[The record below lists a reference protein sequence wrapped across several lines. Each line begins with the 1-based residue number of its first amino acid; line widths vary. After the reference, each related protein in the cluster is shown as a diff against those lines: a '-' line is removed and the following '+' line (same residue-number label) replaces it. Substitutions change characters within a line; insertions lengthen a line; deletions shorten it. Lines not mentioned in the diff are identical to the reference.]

1 MGTLLMFDHRTAHQ
15 FTQNALLESPQART
29 QVPLGWTRA
38 SEYPTLVAPWLH
50 GEPHQSREECLA
62 AFAGTGK
69 PPKRWP
75 HVYTGNVAAQG
86 AAMFRPALPA
96 LPAVPTTALA
106 RVLTGIDKFDT
117 APCATAWLL
126 RELPGSAAALAAE
139 EATVADHKRLMLGD
153 MLASLH
159 RRLRRLASG
168 LETGRLAATTA
179 NSPGYGLRVPELA
192 TDATS
197 AVPKAAQA
205 AFRDYSLART
215 QSKRK
220 RRGHATEG
228 YDALTPP
235 PPKKKRKRK

>member
-1 MGTLLMFDHRTAHQ
+1 MDG
-15 FTQNALLESPQART
+15 FTDGQWE
-29 QVPLGWTRA
+29 G
-38 SEYPTLVAPWLH
+38 
-50 GEPHQSREECLA
+50 SRSRSSTC
-62 AFAGTGK
+62 T
-69 PPKRWP
+69 
-75 HVYTGNVAAQG
+75 
-86 AAMFRPALPA
+86 
-96 LPAVPTTALA
+96 
-106 RVLTGIDKFDT
+106 
-117 APCATAWLL
+117 
-126 RELPGSAAALAAE
+126 GSAAALAAE

-235 PPKKKRKRK
+235 PPQERKGRENEVLRGADAECACLRGVHGQWGEKSTSAG

>member
-1 MGTLLMFDHRTAHQ
+1 MDG
-15 FTQNALLESPQART
+15 FTDGQWE
-29 QVPLGWTRA
+29 G
-38 SEYPTLVAPWLH
+38 
-50 GEPHQSREECLA
+50 SRSRSSTC
-62 AFAGTGK
+62 T
-69 PPKRWP
+69 
-75 HVYTGNVAAQG
+75 
-86 AAMFRPALPA
+86 
-96 LPAVPTTALA
+96 
-106 RVLTGIDKFDT
+106 
-117 APCATAWLL
+117 
-126 RELPGSAAALAAE
+126 GSAAALAAE

-205 AFRDYSLART
+205 AFRDYRLART

-220 RRGHATEG
+220 RRGHSTEE
-228 YDALTPP
+228 YDGALTPP
-235 PPKKKRKRK
+235 PPRKKRKRK

>member
-1 MGTLLMFDHRTAHQ
+1 MDG
-15 FTQNALLESPQART
+15 FTDGQWE
-29 QVPLGWTRA
+29 G
-38 SEYPTLVAPWLH
+38 
-50 GEPHQSREECLA
+50 SRSRSSTC
-62 AFAGTGK
+62 T
-69 PPKRWP
+69 
-75 HVYTGNVAAQG
+75 
-86 AAMFRPALPA
+86 
-96 LPAVPTTALA
+96 
-106 RVLTGIDKFDT
+106 
-117 APCATAWLL
+117 
-126 RELPGSAAALAAE
+126 GSAAALAAE

-228 YDALTPP
+228 YDALTPS
-235 PPKKKRKRK
+235 PPKKKKEEKMKRK